1 MANLYEIN
9 QAIIDAV
16 DYETGEILDPEALDQ
31 LIMARDEKIENIAC
45 YIKNLTS
52 DAAAYKAEKD
62 AFAERERLAKNKAGR
77 LRDYLSGFLNGQKF
91 SSSRVS
97 ISFRRT
103 KSVDIPDNDL
113 FIKHAREDGR
123 EDLIRMNPEPNKEE
137 IKKALEAG
145 EDIPGA
151 QIVEKQSMIIK

>member
-62 AFAERERLAKNKAGR
+62 AFAERERLAKNKAER
-77 LRDYLSGFLNGQKF
+77 LRDYLSG
-91 SSSRVS
+91 SSRVS

-103 KSVDIPDNDL
+103 KSVDIPDSDL
-113 FIKHAREDGR
+113 FIKQAREDGR
-123 EDLIRMNPEPNKEE
+123 EDLIRMNPEPNKTE